1 MNKNHQPATQ
11 RKLNFLQTVKTV
23 LWGLFGVRK
32 GKGWEDDLSRVN
44 PVYLIITAVIAI
56 VLFVLGLVTIARW
69 LAGQAI

>member
-44 PVYLIITAVIAI
+44 PVYLIIAAVIAI
-56 VLFVLGLVTIARW
+56 MLFVLGLVTIARW